1 MSVTERGEDTSGDP
15 QLALDT
21 PVVRDVAALIALH
34 QAMVWRYLRALGAER
49 DLADDL
55 TQETFLQIIRR
66 PLEQISDA
74 ATAGYLRRV
83 AHNLLVSRR
92 RREGRMIVTENAEH
106 METAWTKWAG
116 FDGGER
122 ALEVLTDCFS
132 QLTERA
138 RAALKLRFDQGAS
151 RQAIAR
157 ALGVG
162 EHGAK
167 NIMQRAKSILK
178 ECVELKLTQLESH
191 TK

>member
-1 MSVTERGEDTSGDP
+1 MAQRGEDTSSKE
-15 QLALDT
+15 LRTLDNS
-21 PVVRDVAALIALH
+21 VVRDVASLISLH
-34 QAMVWRYLRALGAER
+34 QSMVWRYLRALGAER
-49 DLADDL
+49 ELADDL
-55 TQETFLQIIRR
+55 TQETFLEIIRR

-83 AHNLLVSRR
+83 AHNLFISRR
-92 RREGRMIVTENAEH
+92 RREGRMVVTDNAQH

-122 ALEVLTDCFS
+122 ALEALADCFA

-138 RAALKLRFDQGAS
+138 QAALKLRFDQNAS
-151 RQAIAR
+151 RQTIAD

-167 NIMQRAKSILK
+167 NMMQRAKGMLK
-178 ECVELKLTQLESH
+178 ECVELRLAQQES
-191 TK
+191 